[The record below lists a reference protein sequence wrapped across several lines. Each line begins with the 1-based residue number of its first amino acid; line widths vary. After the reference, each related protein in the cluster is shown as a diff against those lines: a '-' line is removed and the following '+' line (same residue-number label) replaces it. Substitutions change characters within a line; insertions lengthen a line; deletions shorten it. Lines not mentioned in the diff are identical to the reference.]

1 MTQLAGI
8 FGYPLAHSLSPAF
21 QQAAFNHY
29 GLDVRYLA
37 WETPPEGLAD
47 EVAKL
52 RSGDFI
58 GANVTIPHKES
69 VMALLDEVDPLA
81 QSIGAVNTIV
91 KTAGRLVGHNT
102 DAQGFMRELKE
113 DGGFEPAGKRVLL
126 LGAGGAARAAAFA
139 LCREGVASITI
150 ANRNVS
156 RAEALAEALHNDDAS
171 VLAAQLDNTTLGAC
185 RPRIRPHR
193 QQHIGGNAARRLRR
207 ADAALRRDNTAR
219 SGSHGHDIQPAEH
232 TIPSRRPRCR
242 RDRARRH
249 AHAHISRRGRLRDVD
264 RPDSPYR
271 RHVRGG
277 ECRAAEDGVGVKR
290 YFSTASCS
298 KSISLLLHGE
308 GRRRYLV
315 AVSVVG
321 VCLSRRAS

>member
-8 FGYPLAHSLSPAF
+8 FGYPLSHSLSPAF

-29 GLDVRYLA
+29 GLDVHYLA
-37 WETPPEGLAD
+37 WETPPEGLAE

-69 VMALLDEVDPLA
+69 VIALLDEVDPLA
-81 QSIGAVNTIV
+81 QAIGAVNTIV

-102 DAQGFMRELKE
+102 DAHGFMRELKE

-156 RAEALAEALHNDDAS
+156 RAEALSAALHNDAVG
-171 VLAAQLDNTTLGAC
+171 VLAAQLDDTTLEPVALEADLIVNCTSVGM
-185 RPRIRPHR
+185 RHGDSEGQTPLS
-193 QQHIGGNAARRLRR
+193 GGIISHEAVVMDMIYNPQ
-207 ADAALRRDNTAR
+207 NTPFLSGAR
-219 SGSHGHDIQPAEH
+219 SAGA
-232 TIPSRRPRCR
+232 T
-242 RDRARRH
+242 A
-249 AHAHISRRGRLRDVD
+249 L
-264 RPDSPYR
+264 
-271 RHVRGG
+271 GG
-277 ECRAAEDGVGVKR
+277 MPMLIYQGAAAFEMWTGQEAPIDAMFAAGNV
-290 YFSTASCS
+290 A
-298 KSISLLLHGE
+298 LLKMG
-308 GRRRYLV
+308 
-315 AVSVVG
+315 
-321 VCLSRRAS
+321 

>member
-69 VMALLDEVDPLA
+69 VIALLDEVDPLA
-81 QSIGAVNTIV
+81 QAIGAVNTIV

-102 DAQGFMRELKE
+102 DAQGFMRELKD
-113 DGGFEPAGKRVLL
+113 DGGFEPSGKRVLL
-126 LGAGGAARAAAFA
+126 LGAGGVARAAAFA

-156 RAEALAEALHNDDAS
+156 RAEALAETLHNEAAS
-171 VLAAQLDNTTLGAC
+171 VLAAQLDNTTLEPVALESDLIVNCTSVGM
-185 RPRIRPHR
+185 RHGDSEGQTPLSGGIIPHEAVVMDMIYNP
-193 QQHIGGNAARRLRR
+193 Q
-207 ADAALRRDNTAR
+207 NTPFLAGAR
-219 SGSHGHDIQPAEH
+219 SAGA
-232 TIPSRRPRCR
+232 T
-242 RDRARRH
+242 A
-249 AHAHISRRGRLRDVD
+249 L
-264 RPDSPYR
+264 
-271 RHVRGG
+271 GG
-277 ECRAAEDGVGVKR
+277 MPMLIYQGAAAFEMWTGQ
-290 YFSTASCS
+290 TAP
-298 KSISLLLHGE
+298 IDAMFAAGNVALLKTG
-308 GRRRYLV
+308 
-315 AVSVVG
+315 
-321 VCLSRRAS
+321 